1 MIYAS
6 LFAPC
11 VGGPSLKDS
20 GNGGKLPEETA
31 QPGVAAYL
39 LHKTAA
45 MAFMFRVLGKRTMWN
60 STANLSQFVGH

>member
-1 MIYAS
+1 MEE
-6 LFAPC
+6 
-11 VGGPSLKDS
+11 
-20 GNGGKLPEETA
+20 KLPEETA

-60 STANLSQFVGH
+60 STANLSKFVGH